1 MGFIINDT
9 VTLSSGVQITNAYAA
24 IRSQRMVIHGTY
36 NNDNVKTYVVQGS
49 YAIFKDK
56 LSSQERLQPLETK
69 AVKVTLNATQLNNIF
84 AIVYATA
91 KANYRSVTD
100 D

>member
-9 VTLSSGVQITNAYAA
+9 ITTASGLEITKAYAA

-36 NNDNVKTYVVQGS
+36 NADNVKTYTIQTS

-56 LSSQERLQPLETK
+56 QSSVSKLQPLETK
-69 AVKVTLNATQLNNIF
+69 AVKVILNATQLNNIF
-84 AIVYATA
+84 PSVYATA
-91 KANYRSVTD
+91 KAEYRSVTD